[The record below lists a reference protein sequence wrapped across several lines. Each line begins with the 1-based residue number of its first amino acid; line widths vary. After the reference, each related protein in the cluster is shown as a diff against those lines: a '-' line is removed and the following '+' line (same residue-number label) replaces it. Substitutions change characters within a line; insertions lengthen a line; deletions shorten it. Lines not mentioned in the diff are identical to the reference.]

1 MREIL
6 FYETAS
12 GQKPIEDFLD
22 QLSSKQAQ
30 KVTWVLKLIEE
41 LDRVPSNYF
50 KKMVNTAELW
60 EVRAAVGS
68 NIFRL
73 IGFFDGPNLVVLAH
87 AFQKKTQKTPKRRP
101 LKLPKKEKKNI
112 FGGNN
117 NERSSKIY
125 KKQEIS

>member
-60 EVRAAVGS
+60 EVRVAAGS

-87 AFQKKTQKTPKRRP
+87 AFQKKTQKTPKQAIEIAEER
-101 LKLPKKEKKNI
+101 KKEY
-112 FGGNN
+112 F
-117 NERSSKIY
+117 RR
-125 KKQEIS
+125 KQ

>member
-1 MREIL
+1 MKMRKIV
-6 FYETAS
+6 FYETSS
-12 GQKPIEDFLD
+12 GQSPIGDFLN

-60 EVRAAVGS
+60 EVRASVAS

-87 AFQKKTQKTPKRRP
+87 AFQKKTQKTPTKAIKTAEGRR
-101 LKLPKKEKKNI
+101 KDY
-112 FGGNN
+112 F
-117 NERSSKIY
+117 RR
-125 KKQEIS
+125 KQK

>member
-1 MREIL
+1 MRKIR

-12 GQKPIEDFLD
+12 GQKPIEEFLD

-41 LDRVPSNYF
+41 LDLVPSTYF
-50 KKMVNTAELW
+50 KKMVNTDELW

-73 IGFFDGPNLVVLAH
+73 IGFFDGSDLIILAH
-87 AFQKKTQKTPKRRP
+87 AFQKKTQKTPKQAIKTAEERR
-101 LKLPKKEKKNI
+101 KDY
-112 FGGNN
+112 F
-117 NERSSKIY
+117 RR
-125 KKQEIS
+125 KQK